1 MPPGALRSLWSG
13 GWGEAAALSSELRG
27 GGCRGRAGQRS
38 GSLRGVRI
46 ERRVR
51 VPGGTRGSGRE
62 WARRGVP
69 GRVRTLRCCG
79 PRVRAE
85 RGGGAGLVVP
95 CARPGARPW
104 PRSAGLGAQVPFRS
118 AVLHLDPAG
127 VLQVSKAS
135 SVCCFDAV
143 SDLVFEQG

>member
-1 MPPGALRSLWSG
+1 MG
-13 GWGEAAALSSELRG
+13 
-27 GGCRGRAGQRS
+27 
-38 GSLRGVRI
+38 
-46 ERRVR
+46 
-51 VPGGTRGSGRE
+51 GSGR
-62 WARRGVP
+62 ALLRAAGRGLPRP
-69 GRVRTLRCCG
+69 GRAALGEPSGEPAGSADRAAGPGPGRDAGVWAGMGPSGMGPSGGPWPCTHTPVLRA
-79 PRVRAE
+79 RVRAE

-95 CARPGARPW
+95 CARPGARHW